1 MDIHSPYARGERIER
16 VIAHHAERTPG
27 AIALRQGDRTF
38 TYAELRQRA
47 ATMAEG
53 LHAAGV
59 RHGDC
64 VPVRMERSPEL
75 VVALLAVL
83 EAGAAYIAV
92 DTAWPAARTDSI
104 IRRSGASLVVSED
117 NYAHFAAG
125 APEPV
130 SLEPL
135 DDGGEAACVFFTSGS
150 TGQPKGVMSPHR
162 GTIRTLVGCPSIPLD
177 ADSVFLQSAPLPW
190 DGLSLELWAP
200 LLNGGCCVL
209 LDRGHPALDSA
220 TLREAVRSGV
230 NSLWL
235 TSSLFNVLTEED
247 VEVFRGIRLLLVGG
261 ERVSPAHVRRVLTAL
276 PDLHVV
282 NGYGPAES
290 TIFATTH
297 VVRAQDVVETATEV
311 PIGRPVPRT
320 GVALVTPS
328 GERAKPGDIGEIAI
342 SGDGLALRYLA
353 DPEATARAFFEL
365 DGVRHYRTGDLA
377 ILDEDGNYRYRGRAD
392 REFKVRGVRIAPGEV
407 EKALEAHSNVATC
420 CVLRIETTPGRPE
433 LACAYT
439 TLDEA
444 PLDPRELREFA
455 ARTLLGSMVPT
466 RLLHLRR
473 LPLTA
478 TGKADYAA
486 VRVLVEQDAAPAPD
500 SGAGATPAPASESGV
515 TDASS
520 GSVADQLLA
529 EVGQLL
535 GRPGTTPHED
545 LFHAGLTSLDAVR
558 LASRITVRTGAHI
571 TAADVYRQRTLDK
584 LLTLSG
590 DREQSADVGP
600 GSLDADHGD
609 APLSRAQERFWL
621 SEEFTPG
628 DADNVVVLAY
638 ALKGSLDTER
648 FEAALG
654 RVIAR
659 HPVLRTVYPYEG
671 AGAVQRVLPADD
683 IRVALERTSA
693 PHHAGGDDLR
703 ELAEEISADWWGGA
717 TDLEKEPPL
726 RLRLCRVDEQTH
738 LFCMRVHHLAFDGWS
753 ETLFMEDL
761 AAAMDPEV
769 SLAEP
774 PRVTYAGYGKWE
786 RDRLD
791 TWLGHDLPYWQE
803 ALKDAPRP
811 FLPRPSE
818 GTQARRVES
827 VLPVSAEVVARLTH
841 TADTFGGTPVAA
853 LLAAAG
859 RSLSRVFGVEDLC
872 LGTVSTGRHSPEL
885 ESIVGCFVNSLPI
898 ALTSVSAQDATE
910 LLATCARTVASGFQ
924 HARTPFDELVRSLQP
939 KRDRHPWFQVWVILQ
954 RQPPRVRLG
963 AGVTAEA
970 LRIRPPHTGFELLIE
985 AVPQPGG
992 GWELVVSRRADGMSE
1007 AEAERLLDQ
1016 LTDCLEELSAAA

>member
-1 MDIHSPYARGERIER
+1 MDMHSPYARGERIER
-16 VIAHHAERTPG
+16 VIAHHAERTPE
-27 AIALRQGDRTF
+27 AIALRQGDRAF

-83 EAGAAYIAV
+83 EAGATYIAV
-92 DTAWPAARTDSI
+92 DTAWPTARTDSI
-104 IRRSGASLVVSED
+104 IQRSGASLVVSED
-117 NYAHFAAG
+117 NFARFAAG
-125 APEPV
+125 AAEPV
-130 SLEPL
+130 SLKPL
-135 DDGGEAACVFFTSGS
+135 EDGTEAACVFFTSGS

-162 GTIRTLVGCPSIPLD
+162 GTIRTLVDCPSIPLD

-209 LDRGHPALDSA
+209 LDRGHPALDAA

-247 VEVFRGIRLLLVGG
+247 VEVFHGIRLLLVGG

-276 PDLHVV
+276 PNLHIV

-320 GVALVTPS
+320 GVALVNAS
-328 GERAKPGDIGEIAI
+328 GDRTKPGGIGEIAI

-353 DPEATARAFFEL
+353 DPAATARAFFDL

-377 ILDEDGNYRYRGRAD
+377 VLDEDGNYRYRGRAD

-439 TLDEA
+439 TLDDA

-455 ARTLLGSMVPT
+455 ARTLLGAMVPT
-466 RLLHLRR
+466 RLLHLRQ

-486 VRVLVEQDAAPAPD
+486 VRVLVEQDAAPA
-500 SGAGATPAPASESGV
+500 AASAARV
-515 TDASS
+515 TDTSS
-520 GSVADQLLA
+520 DSVADQLLA

-535 GRPGTTPHED
+535 GCPGTTPHED

-558 LASRITVRTGAHI
+558 LASRITFRTGAHI

-584 LLTLSG
+584 LLTLSSV
-590 DREQSADVGP
+590 REQSADVGP
-600 GSLDADHGD
+600 GSLDAGHGD

-628 DADNVVVLAY
+628 DADNVIVLAY
-638 ALKGSLDTER
+638 ALKGSLDTQR
-648 FEAALG
+648 FEAALSQ
-654 RVIAR
+654 VVAR

-671 AGAVQRVLPADD
+671 AETVQRVLPTDD
-683 IRVALERTSA
+683 ATVALEHTSA
-693 PHHAGGDDLR
+693 PHHTDGDDLR
-703 ELAEEISADWWGGA
+703 ELAEEISADWWGGP
-717 TDLEKEPPL
+717 TDLEKEPSL
-726 RLRLCRVDEQTH
+726 RLRLCRIDEQTH

-761 AAAMDPEV
+761 AAAMEPDV

-774 PRVTYAGYGKWE
+774 PHVTYAGYSRWE
-786 RDRLD
+786 RDRLGS
-791 TWLGHDLPYWQE
+791 WLEHDLPYWQE

-818 GTQARRVES
+818 GTQARRIES
-827 VLPVSAEVVARLTH
+827 VLPVSPEVVAQLTR
-841 TADTFGGTPVAA
+841 TADTFGGPPVAA

-859 RSLSRVFGVEDLC
+859 RSLSQVFGVEDLC
-872 LGTVSTGRHSPEL
+872 LGTVSTGRHNPEL

-898 ALTSVSAQDATE
+898 PLTSVPARDATE

-954 RQPPRVRLG
+954 RQPPRMRLG
-963 AGVTAEA
+963 ERVTTEA

-985 AVPQPGG
+985 AVPQPDGA
-992 GWELVVSRRADGMSE
+992 WELVLSRRADGMSD
-1007 AEAERLLDQ
+1007 AQAERLLEQ
-1016 LTDCLEELSAAA
+1016 LGDVLHELSTAA

>member
-1 MDIHSPYARGERIER
+1 MDMHSPYARGERIER
-16 VIAHHAERTPG
+16 VIAHHAEHTPE
-27 AIALRQGDRTF
+27 AIALRQADRAL
-38 TYAELRQRA
+38 TYAELRRRA

-83 EAGAAYIAV
+83 EAGATYIAV
-92 DTAWPAARTDSI
+92 DAAWPTARVESI
-104 IRRSGASLVVSED
+104 IHRSGASLVVSED
-117 NYAHFAAG
+117 NFARLAAG
-125 APEPV
+125 ATGPV
-130 SLEPL
+130 SLKPL
-135 DDGGEAACVFFTSGS
+135 QDGTKAACVFFTSGS

-162 GTIRTLVGCPSIPLD
+162 GTIRTLVDCPSIPLD
-177 ADSVFLQSAPLPW
+177 SDSVFLQSAPLPW

-209 LDRGHPALDSA
+209 LDRGHPALDAA

-235 TSSLFNVLTEED
+235 TGSLFNVLTEEN
-247 VEVFRGIRLLLVGG
+247 VEVFHGIRLLLVGG
-261 ERVSPAHVRRVLTAL
+261 ERVSPAHVRRVLTAF
-276 PDLHVV
+276 PDLHLV

-297 VVRAQDVVETATEV
+297 VVRAQDVVGTATEV

-320 GVALVTPS
+320 GVSLVSAS
-328 GERAKPGDIGEIAI
+328 GERTKPGDIGEIAI

-353 DPEATARAFFEL
+353 DPEATARAFFDL

-377 ILDEDGNYRYRGRAD
+377 VLDEDGNYRYRGRAD

-439 TLDEA
+439 TLDDA

-455 ARTLLGSMVPT
+455 ARTLLGAMVPT
-466 RLLHLRR
+466 RLLHLRK

-486 VRVLVEQDAAPAPD
+486 VRALVERDAAPAAAFAAD
-500 SGAGATPAPASESGV
+500 I
-515 TDASS
+515 TDTSS
-520 GSVADQLLA
+520 GPVADQLLA

-535 GRPGTTPHED
+535 GRPDTTPHED

-558 LASRITVRTGAHI
+558 LASRITFRTGAHI

-584 LLTLSG
+584 LLTLG
-590 DREQSADVGP
+590 GGREQSADVGP
-600 GSLDADHGD
+600 GSSDADHKD

-621 SEEFTPG
+621 SEEFSPG

-638 ALKGSLDTER
+638 VLKGALDTQR
-648 FEAALG
+648 FEAALNQ
-654 RVIAR
+654 VIAR

-671 AGAVQRVLPADD
+671 TEAVQRVLPTDD
-683 IRVALERTSA
+683 ATAALEHTSV
-693 PHHAGGDDLR
+693 PHHTDGDDPR
-703 ELAEEISADWWGGA
+703 ELAEEICADWWGGP
-717 TDLEKEPPL
+717 TDLEKEPSL
-726 RLRLCRVDEQTH
+726 RIRLCRMDEQTH

-761 AAAMDPEV
+761 AAAMEPDVP
-769 SLAEP
+769 LTEP
-774 PRVTYAGYGKWE
+774 PHVTYAGYSRWE
-786 RDRLD
+786 RDRLGS
-791 TWLGHDLPYWQE
+791 WLQHDLPYWQE

-827 VLPVSAEVVARLTH
+827 ILPVSPAMVARLTR
-841 TADTFGGTPVAA
+841 TADTFGGPPVAA

-859 RSLSRVFGVEDLC
+859 RSLSQVFGVEDLC
-872 LGTVSTGRHSPEL
+872 LGTVSPGRHNPEL

-898 ALTSVSAQDATE
+898 PLTSVPARDASD
-910 LLATCARTVASGFQ
+910 LLATCARTVASGFRY
-924 HARTPFDELVRSLQP
+924 ARTPFDELVRTLQP

-954 RQPPRVRLG
+954 RRPPQVRLG
-963 AGVTAEA
+963 EGVTAEA

-985 AVPQPGG
+985 AVPQPDGA
-992 GWELVVSRRADGMSE
+992 WELVLSRRADGMSD
-1007 AEAERLLDQ
+1007 AQAERLVEQ
-1016 LTDCLEELSAAA
+1016 LGYALRELSTAA